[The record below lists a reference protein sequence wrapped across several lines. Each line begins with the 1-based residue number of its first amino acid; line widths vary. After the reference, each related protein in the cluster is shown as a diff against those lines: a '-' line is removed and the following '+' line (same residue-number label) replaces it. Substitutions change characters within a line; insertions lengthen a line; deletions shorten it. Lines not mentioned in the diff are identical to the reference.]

1 MKNTIKALIKKE
13 SKEGLFLE
21 NVPMP
26 VADDRDVLIKVKKT
40 GICGTDL
47 HIFNWD
53 AWAQKNIPVPM
64 IIGHEFSGVVVNIG
78 KNVKKIKIGDRVSA
92 EGHIVCGYCR
102 NCRAGK
108 GQICRNTKGIG
119 VNVSGAF
126 SEYICIPESNII
138 KIPNDIEDKIAALFD
153 PLGNAFH
160 TALSFGVVGEDVL
173 ITGAGPIGIMA
184 AKICQSIGARKV
196 ILTDV
201 NEERINLAKKL
212 KIKLIYNT
220 KQKSF
225 ESKINEKQ
233 YSAFFFNNLSS
244 FFCKVCQASVSH
256 RRPERLNPSK
266 INKCFSKIKY
276 YFF

>member
-160 TALSFGVVGEDVL
+160 TALSLTL
-173 ITGAGPIGIMA
+173 IHI
-184 AKICQSIGARKV
+184 
-196 ILTDV
+196 
-201 NEERINLAKKL
+201 
-212 KIKLIYNT
+212 
-220 KQKSF
+220 
-225 ESKINEKQ
+225 
-233 YSAFFFNNLSS
+233 
-244 FFCKVCQASVSH
+244 
-256 RRPERLNPSK
+256 
-266 INKCFSKIKY
+266 
-276 YFF
+276 